1 MDINWSNKFYFLSR
15 AFMFV
20 RRRAMNDEVISTL
33 TFLTTDRK

>member
-1 MDINWSNKFYFLSR
+1 MYINWSNKFYFLSR

-20 RRRAMNDEVISTL
+20 RRRVMNDEVISTL